1 MLEPIR
7 AASSCLSFTPETV
20 GDHGGNPPFPPP
32 PPFSCR
38 AACMEISAV
47 LCFNRSAVPACQRQE
62 GTEGEQQPDLR
73 YRPEGP

>member
-20 GDHGGNPPFPPP
+20 GDHGGNPPFPLP
-32 PPFSCR
+32 